1 MISVNCVKGRLF
13 RPKNDKSTDSLA
25 FIILSQFKSMYLFKK
40 KQKKTT
46 HYNCNYLNLK
56 LLILFLDHCVHFK
69 PANIWHPT
77 LQELWEYMKFRS
89 KFSHLMSVSLL
100 YSFCKNELDFWV
112 RKLSPYFMVHV
123 YMHGDHATLIFEC
136 STRRSGKISHEKMFI
151 FLKTSIHQFLPSPN

>member
-1 MISVNCVKGRLF
+1 MAKIDCDFSYGNCVKGRLF
-13 RPKNDKSTDSLA
+13 RPKNDKSTDGLA

-40 KQKKTT
+40 NKQKNT

-56 LLILFLDHCVHFK
+56 LLILFLDHCVHSK

-100 YSFCKNELDFWV
+100 YSFFKSELDF
-112 RKLSPYFMVHV
+112 
-123 YMHGDHATLIFEC
+123 
-136 STRRSGKISHEKMFI
+136 STCIYAWGPCHFNIWMFYKEI
-151 FLKTSIHQFLPSPN
+151 REN